1 MQVEPG
7 CDASHAL
14 TSACLWV
21 DVFVQYRVHSK
32 SLGDLRD
39 AQNRCDPAPAVA
51 QSMASY
57 SPVDDAHL
65 KVPTVTS
72 FPPTVRWALPMV
84 PRRSAA
90 PRTRRCAG

>member
-51 QSMASY
+51 LDEIPAE
-57 SPVDDAHL
+57 VETE
-65 KVPTVTS
+65 PTLQAPMVA
-72 FPPTVRWALPMV
+72 TVRV
-84 PRRSAA
+84 A
-90 PRTRRCAG
+90 PATADRKRVASSK